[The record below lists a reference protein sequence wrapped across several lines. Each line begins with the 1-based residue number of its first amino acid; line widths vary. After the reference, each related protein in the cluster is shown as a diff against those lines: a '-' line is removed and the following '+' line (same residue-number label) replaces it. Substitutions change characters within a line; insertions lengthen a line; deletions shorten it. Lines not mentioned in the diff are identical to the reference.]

1 MSKGEERDFR
11 LRPRKPPIPQQRD
24 ERLAWAAAFRT
35 IVHFA
40 RTSRAVKAEGRA
52 RGGRS
57 SAAPR
62 NQRCAMRVTYARN
75 VVKGHWRAHGRYI
88 TRESASG
95 ESTAVGFDQTQQ
107 SIDVPSKLERW
118 QAAQD
123 ARLWKI
129 IISPE
134 FGERLDLTRLT
145 RDLLS
150 RIEKD
155 LHTQL
160 EWVAVAH
167 FNTEHP
173 HVHVALRGVA
183 QDGGEIHL
191 ARDYVKSGVRAI
203 AEDLCTRQLGHR
215 TEMDAL
221 ESERREIREKRFTSL
236 DRMIMRQATPSAD
249 DPYSTVTISLSKDSV
264 GRVSHSGIRQQHIL
278 GRLTVLEDMGL
289 ARPADGGG
297 AWNVNADLESVLR
310 AMQRT
315 ADRQKTLRAHGAVLS
330 DDRLAMGVV
339 DFHQKPAVEGR
350 VVVHGED
357 EQSGR
362 RYLMLEGVD
371 ARVHYIEYTPEMEA
385 ARARGELRTNAF
397 VRLRRVFIDDEATV
411 EVGDFGNAESL
422 LKDRKHFRAKA
433 EALLKQGIAP
443 VEQGWGGWL
452 GKYHQALARAAMD
465 IEYPAREKPKRRER
479 SLDRR

>member
-11 LRPRKPPIPQQRD
+11 LRPRKPPISRQRD

-40 RTSRAVKAEGRA
+40 RTSRAAKAEGRS

-57 SAAPR
+57 STVPR
-62 NQRCAMRVTYARN
+62 NQRCAIRVTYARN

-95 ESTAVGFDQTQQ
+95 ESTAVGFNQTQQ
-107 SIDVPSKLERW
+107 SIDVPSTLERW

-173 HVHVALRGVA
+173 HVHVAVRGIA
-183 QDGGEIHL
+183 QDGAEIHL
-191 ARDYVKSGVRAI
+191 ARDYVKSGVRTI

-215 TEMDAL
+215 TEMDAV
-221 ESERREIREKRFTSL
+221 EAERREIREKRFTSL
-236 DRMIMRQATPSAD
+236 DRMILRQAPPSAN
-249 DPYSTVTISLSKDSV
+249 DPYSTVTITPSNGSV
-264 GRVSHSGIRQQHIL
+264 GRGSHSGIRQQHIL
-278 GRLTVLEDMGL
+278 GRLTALEDMGL
-289 ARPADGGG
+289 ARSADGG
-297 AWNVNADLESVLR
+297 AWNVSADLESVLR

-330 DDRLAMGVV
+330 DERLAMGVF
-339 DFHQKPAVEGR
+339 DFHQKPSVEGR

-357 EQSGR
+357 EQTGR
-362 RYLMLEGVD
+362 HYLMLEGVD
-371 ARVHYIEYTPEMEA
+371 SRVHYIEYTPEMES

-397 VRLRRVFIDDEATV
+397 VRLRRVFINEEPIV
-411 EVGDFGNAESL
+411 EVEHVGNSESL
-422 LKDRKHFRAKA
+422 LKDKKHFRA
-433 EALLKQGIAP
+433 EAHELLKKGIAP
-443 VEQGWGGWL
+443 MEQGWGGWL
-452 GKYHQALARAAMD
+452 GKYQQALKQAAID
-465 IEYPAREKPKRRER
+465 IEYPAPQQQKPRER
-479 SLDRR
+479 SLDR